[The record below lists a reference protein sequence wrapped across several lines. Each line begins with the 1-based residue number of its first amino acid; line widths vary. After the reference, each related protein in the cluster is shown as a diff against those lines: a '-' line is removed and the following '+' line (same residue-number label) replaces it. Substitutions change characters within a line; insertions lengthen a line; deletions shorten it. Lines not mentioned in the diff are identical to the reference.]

1 MHPVLPYTLMNG
13 RIIPEAGK
21 SHRVGLSFINDM
33 IPVTD
38 EIELDDWEIDL
49 KFVRAGGPGGQHVN
63 KVSTAVQL
71 RFDAESSPS
80 LPDDVRARLRKIAGS
95 KMTSE
100 GVVAIEASRFRSQSR
115 NRDDA
120 IERLVELIRRAT
132 LVPKKREQKK
142 VSARARARRLEAKR
156 RRGDVKHTRRP
167 VDHED

>member
-1 MHPVLPYTLMNG
+1 MPQRLDFDPFTLLHWAHAPGPTVYTHDG
-13 RIIPEAGK
+13 PDYTGSGQK
-21 SHRVGLSFINDM
+21 LSRGVILIKKM

-100 GVVAIEASRFRSQSR
+100 VW
-115 NRDDA
+115 
-120 IERLVELIRRAT
+120 
-132 LVPKKREQKK
+132 
-142 VSARARARRLEAKR
+142 
-156 RRGDVKHTRRP
+156 
-167 VDHED
+167 

>member
-1 MHPVLPYTLMNG
+1 
-13 RIIPEAGK
+13 
-21 SHRVGLSFINDM
+21 M

-38 EIELDDWEIDL
+38 EIKLDDWEIDL

-100 GVVAIEASRFRSQSR
+100 GVVTIEASRFRSQSR
-115 NRDDA
+115 NREDA

-132 LVPKKREQKK
+132 VVPNKREQRK
-142 VSARARARRLEAKR
+142 VSARARARRVDAKR
-156 RRGDVKHTRRP
+156 RRAGVKQARRP